1 MSLKEKYLELEDALN
16 KQDDERVEKLFQ
28 EILKETFEFINSKI
42 ENKESIDIDK
52 EEELLAV
59 RAMFEYMLELW
70 AEGAIDEAKA
80 VGYDMLYLVEDKKLK
95 EMFSMFVIGMLAG
108 LSLDNFF
115 DKYVDTTD
123 VYRDYFFTQFDDKID
138 DLVLKYQEQFKKEF
152 SE

>member
-1 MSLKEKYLELEDALN
+1 MLKEKYEILEDALN
-16 KQDDERVEKLFQ
+16 KKDDDVVEQTFQ
-28 EILKETFEFINSKI
+28 QILEEGFEIINSKI
-42 ENKESIDIDK
+42 EAQSTIDIAQ

-70 AEGAIDEAKA
+70 TEGAIDEAKA

-108 LSLDNFF
+108 LSLDKFF
-115 DKYVDTTD
+115 DKYVDATD
-123 VYRDYFFTQFDDKID
+123 VYKNYFFVKFDDKID
-138 DLVLKYQEQFKKEF
+138 DLVIKYQEQFKKEF